1 MEEDRG
7 YNADMVEVAGSF
19 RGEMLG
25 EPYRGLTEW
34 ITLARSR
41 RAFL

>member
-1 MEEDRG
+1 MEEGRG

-19 RGEMLG
+19 RSEMLD

-41 RAFL
+41 QTFL